1 MLFYLTLVA
10 KEKTG
15 YVKKMNEEDDYTC
28 DPNDD
33 DSAYDA
39 WADNRVE
46 EFYFRLEERISIMKE
61 LVKLY
66 ESHTQDDNGN
76 YKPYIIMY
84 NLEKELVQNLTG
96 DKKHWKEDKTS
107 NQDRKTNAKNGL
119 PMPESNSR
127 WCTKK
132 FKMRLIM
139 VEVKYQMKA
148 LIELWNDKSTHTNNV
163 DERDNLERGLVR
175 NLTGDYKNWQS
186 INSIHD
192 KWGSFSFG
200 KYH

>member
-1 MLFYLTLVA
+1 
-10 KEKTG
+10 
-15 YVKKMNEEDDYTC
+15 MNEEDDYTC

-46 EFYFRLEERISIMKE
+46 EFYARLEERISIMKE
-61 LVKLY
+61 LLKLY
-66 ESHTQDDNGN
+66 ESHTPDDNGN
-76 YKPYIIMY
+76 HKPYIIMY

-107 NQDRKTNAKNGL
+107 NQFRMINGIG
-119 PMPESNSR
+119 
-127 WCTKK
+127 
-132 FKMRLIM
+132 FIM
-139 VEVKYQMKA
+139 SEMKCQMKA

-163 DERDNLERGLVR
+163 EERDNLERGLVR

-192 KWGSFSFG
+192 NWGSFRFG
-200 KYH
+200 KYIR

>member
-1 MLFYLTLVA
+1 
-10 KEKTG
+10 
-15 YVKKMNEEDDYTC
+15 MNEEDDYTC

-46 EFYFRLEERISIMKE
+46 EFYARLEERISLMKE
-61 LVKLY
+61 LVELY
-66 ESHTQDDNGN
+66 KVKNAKKVDERD
-76 YKPYIIMY
+76 

-119 PMPESNSR
+119 PMPEFNSR
-127 WCTKK
+127 WSTEK

-139 VEVKYQMKA
+139 NEMKCQMKA
-148 LIELWNDKSTHTNNV
+148 LIELWNDESTHTNNV
-163 DERDNLERGLVR
+163 EERDNLERGLVR

-192 KWGSFSFG
+192 NWGSFKFG
-200 KYH
+200 EYIR

>member
-61 LVKLY
+61 LVKL
-66 ESHTQDDNGN
+66 
-76 YKPYIIMY
+76 
-84 NLEKELVQNLTG
+84 
-96 DKKHWKEDKTS
+96 
-107 NQDRKTNAKNGL
+107 
-119 PMPESNSR
+119 
-127 WCTKK
+127 
-132 FKMRLIM
+132 
-139 VEVKYQMKA
+139 
-148 LIELWNDKSTHTNNV
+148 WNDKSTHTNNV
-163 DERDNLERGLVR
+163 DKRDELEKQLVQ
-175 NLTGDYKNWQS
+175 NLTGDKKHWQS

-192 KWGSFSFG
+192 KWGSN
-200 KYH
+200 

>member
-1 MLFYLTLVA
+1 
-10 KEKTG
+10 
-15 YVKKMNEEDDYTC
+15 MNEEDDYTC

-46 EFYFRLEERISIMKE
+46 EFYFRLEERISLMKE
-61 LVKLY
+61 LVELWNDKFNSY
-66 ESHTQDDNGN
+66 RDE
-76 YKPYIIMY
+76 
-84 NLEKELVQNLTG
+84 LEKQLVQNLTG

-107 NQDRKTNAKNGL
+107 NQ
-119 PMPESNSR
+119 PESKMRLMVKAHTQNHKGVKKRERKISR
-127 WCTKK
+127 YTKK

-139 VEVKYQMKA
+139 NEVKCQMKA